1 MKAVGRYDGNLQM
14 FVEEPRDVDLR
25 RLGFVRWLV
34 ENDRLEHPA
43 IGPSTGELVVT
54 VGPVVADAHAELPLA
69 S

>member
-1 MKAVGRYDGNLQM
+1 M
-14 FVEEPRDVDLR
+14 FVEEPRDIDLG
-25 RLGFVRWLV
+25 RLTFLRWLV

-54 VGPVVADAHAELPLA
+54 VGEEAPVELPLA